1 MNKNKISTKI
11 KSLGILFFVLMLS
24 VIATTIYLN
33 NKNKKDALII
43 NIAGKQRML
52 TQNISK
58 NIFYLSQHKNSSF
71 VELENSTTEFIYNL
85 NSLKE
90 GNELSEIQKAPTKEI
105 ANQIM
110 KIEILWKSFFQNIV
124 DFKELINKNNSSS
137 KNSLEYIID
146 LIYTTNPVLLEEVD
160 KLVYMYTIY
169 SEEKT
174 NDIRYMQYFFAL
186 LIVILI
192 IYGFIQLKSMEENAK
207 KFLEESKKIVEQ
219 NVTKPLTP
227 IKIEGENE
235 IVEATQTINCFIEKI
250 NSVMNYSANAIEQSK
265 NASLKLEE
273 LTDEFDK
280 IIYDLTNSADI
291 SKQLN
296 RSEDIVIQ
304 SQEYLIN
311 STKRLQEL
319 KKELD
324 KILKSCNNSVS
335 SEA

>member
-124 DFKELINKNNSSS
+124 DFKELINKNDSSS
-137 KNSLEYIID
+137 KNSLENIID

-265 NASLKLEE
+265 NASVKLEE
-273 LTDEFDK
+273 ITDEFDK
-280 IIYDLTNSADI
+280 IIDELNNSADI
-291 SKQLN
+291 SKQLYK
-296 RSEDIVIQ
+296 SEDIVIQ
-304 SQEYLIN
+304 SQENLMN
-311 STKRLQEL
+311 STKKLQEL
-319 KKELD
+319 KNELD
-324 KILKSCNNSVS
+324 KLLNTCEK
-335 SEA
+335 